1 MSGYNLQLRRDVRK
15 IHPPRML
22 PSKFTYKIA
31 NVNAHVP
38 MNGKQ
43 AQSEQKID
51 KNHLEIMSMEICTI
65 MTRLGYGEMMRRWRV
80 EKYREYDR
88 LMNARSL
95 NKQGNAVTYI
105 TAGSKAEGLTCY
117 LESDWDILFVL
128 TDVLCVEADI
138 NLLTISDDIDVF
150 RMDTMD
156 TRVYSGHCRLLQ
168 ERPAAHARYDII
180 TKALCDNGYG
190 GVLLS
195 SSLLLDEYAESTL
208 THDANLE
215 HHERAGP
222 SMPDTYGGILHTDR
236 VIALRCYCPSI
247 LQRWADR
254 RRNWPLPTIVQKVVS
269 LGAFVTPVGFKGS
282 DYKHME
288 WRICFNTGETE
299 LVNNL
304 NDTQAKVYVILKMIL
319 RDIIK
324 PNNKEI
330 TSYVLKNIIFWQ
342 AENTP
347 QTEFHSRSLLYWL
360 HNGLKELRTAIEKK
374 RLCYYMIPER
384 NLMEACGMHDY
395 QQHKW
400 VADITDMLEEGPNVI
415 LRLEKIRKAIVASPE
430 PMMWFSKK
438 RMELEMLEL
447 ERSIRCVEIGEKN
460 VELDDSDSILEKISS
475 RQCDLLIQVAQ
486 RMFLNVSSANQLI
499 DIQNRMLM

>member
-1 MSGYNLQLRRDVRK
+1 MAEGGEGCTESENGYSSLYSRHSR
-15 IHPPRML
+15 
-22 PSKFTYKIA
+22 
-31 NVNAHVP
+31 
-38 MNGKQ
+38 
-43 AQSEQKID
+43 
-51 KNHLEIMSMEICTI
+51 NHLEIVSMEICTI

-80 EKYREYDR
+80 EKYREYDK
-88 LMNARSL
+88 LLNARVL
-95 NKQGNAVTYI
+95 NEQRNTII
-105 TAGSKAEGLTCY
+105 TAGSKAEGLTCF
-117 LESDWDILFVL
+117 LESDWDVLFVL

-156 TRVYSGHCRLLQ
+156 TLVYPGHCRLLQ
-168 ERPAAHARYDII
+168 ERPAVHTRLSII
-180 TKALCDNGYG
+180 SKALCDNGYG

-195 SSLLLDEYAESTL
+195 SSLLLDEYSALSL
-208 THDANLE
+208 THNAKLE

-222 SMPDTYGGILHTDR
+222 SIPGTINGVHHIDR
-236 VIALRCYCPSI
+236 VIALRCSCPSI

-254 RRNWPLPTIVQKVVS
+254 RRKWPSPNIVQKVLS

-282 DYKHME
+282 DYKDIE
-288 WRICFNTGETE
+288 WRICFNTGEAE

-324 PNNKEI
+324 PNKKEI
-330 TSYVLKNIIFWQ
+330 TSYMLKNIILWQ

-347 QTEFHSRSLLYWL
+347 QTQFHSRSLLYWL
-360 HNGLKELRTAIEKK
+360 HDGLKKLRTAIEEK

-400 VADITDMLEEGPNVI
+400 VADITDMLEEGPNVF
-415 LRLEKIRKAIVASPE
+415 LRLKKLRKAIVASPE

-438 RMELEMLEL
+438 RMELEMLLL
-447 ERSIRCVEIGEKN
+447 EYRIRRAEIKEKN
-460 VELDDSDSILEKISS
+460 GEVDYSDSILEKIWIRTSGI
-475 RQCDLLIQVAQ
+475 LIQVAQ
-486 RMFLNVSSANQLI
+486 RMFLKDSSANQLI
-499 DIQNRMLM
+499 DIYNRMLM

>member
-1 MSGYNLQLRRDVRK
+1 MAEGGVGCTESESGYSSLYSR
-15 IHPPRML
+15 HPR
-22 PSKFTYKIA
+22 
-31 NVNAHVP
+31 
-38 MNGKQ
+38 
-43 AQSEQKID
+43 
-51 KNHLEIMSMEICTI
+51 NHLEHVSMEICTI

-88 LMNARSL
+88 LKNARYL
-95 NKQGNAVTYI
+95 NEQGNAVTCI

-128 TDVLCVEADI
+128 EDVLCVEADI
-138 NLLTISDDIDVF
+138 NLLTISDDKDVF

-156 TRVYSGHCRLLQ
+156 TRVYPGHCRLLQ
-168 ERPAAHARYDII
+168 ERPAAHARYDTI

-195 SSLLLDEYAESTL
+195 SSVLLDEYEYSRSLPHNAS
-208 THDANLE
+208 AE
-215 HHERAGP
+215 HHKRAGP
-222 SMPDTYGGILHTDR
+222 SIPDTVDGVLHFDR
-236 VIALRCYCPSI
+236 VIALRCSCPSI

-254 RRNWPLPTIVQKVVS
+254 RRNWPSPTIVQKVVS
-269 LGAFVTPVGFKGS
+269 LGALVTPVGFKGS

-288 WRICFNTGETE
+288 WRICFNTGEAE

-330 TSYVLKNIIFWQ
+330 TSYVLKNIILWQ

-360 HNGLKELRTAIEKK
+360 HDGLKKLRTAIEKK

-438 RMELEMLEL
+438 RMELEMLHL
-447 ERSIRCVEIGEKN
+447 EFMHRSVEIREKN
-460 VELDDSDSILEKISS
+460 GDSV
-475 RQCDLLIQVAQ
+475 LLI
-486 RMFLNVSSANQLI
+486 
-499 DIQNRMLM
+499 